1 MAAKPP
7 TPELAHHPQPNP
19 PTRQLHLPTLRI
31 TPEPRSRPHHPRLET
46 RLGQP
51 QPQQPTNTLQTLPH
65 PKNPT
70 RTNNLHTPKTPPTNH
85 TSRRTPIL
93 AQTTH
98 PPGHL
103 NPYTQKTTGGLAS
116 LWCGG
121 GGLSPWVFVV
131 WWWCVFCVTVF
142 EVCFVVFSMRV
153 CGCLFVFFLF
163 FWVFVVCLFVVFVL
177 LGGCVWV
184 GGGLGVGFGGC
195 VSCAKGRMGW
205 VSGV

>member
-103 NPYTQKTTGGLAS
+103 NPYTQKTTGGLAG

-121 GGLSPWVFVV
+121 GGLSPWVFVLV
-131 WWWCVFCVTVF
+131 VVVCVVCVVSFLLVF
-142 EVCFVVFSMRV
+142 LLLLV
-153 CGCLFVFFLF
+153 CGVVVVVKWLRLGW
-163 FWVFVVCLFVVFVL
+163 WV
-177 LGGCVWV
+177 V
-184 GGGLGVGFGGC
+184 GGWC
-195 VSCAKGRMGW
+195 S
-205 VSGV
+205 

>member
-103 NPYTQKTTGGLAS
+103 NPYTQKTTGGLAG

-121 GGLSPWVFVV
+121 GGLCPWVFVV
-131 WWWCVFCVTVF
+131 VVVCVLCCCVWGVFCG
-142 EVCFVVFSMRV
+142 CV
-153 CGCLFVFFLF
+153 CGLCCFFSSCVLVAACL
-163 FWVFVVCLFVVFVL
+163 WC
-177 LGGCVWV
+177 C
-184 GGGLGVGFGGC
+184 C
-195 VSCAKGRMGW
+195 CC
-205 VSGV
+205 

>member
-65 PKNPT
+65 PKNPI
-70 RTNNLHTPKTPPTNH
+70 RTNNLHTPKTPPTSH

-103 NPYTQKTTGGLAS
+103 NPYTQKTTGGLAG

-121 GGLSPWVFVV
+121 GGCARGCL
-131 WWWCVFCVTVF
+131 WWWRCVFCVTVF
-142 EVCFVVFSMRV
+142 GVCFVVLV
-153 CGCLFVFFLF
+153 CGLCCFFSSCVLVAACL
-163 FWVFVVCLFVVFVL
+163 WC
-177 LGGCVWV
+177 C
-184 GGGLGVGFGGC
+184 C
-195 VSCAKGRMGW
+195 CC
-205 VSGV
+205 

>member
-70 RTNNLHTPKTPPTNH
+70 RTNNLHTPKTPPTSH

-103 NPYTQKTTGGLAS
+103 KPVHTKNHWRP
-116 LWCGG
+116 CG
-121 GGLSPWVFVV
+121 FVV
-131 WWWCVFCVTVF
+131 WWWGVVPVG
-142 EVCFVVFSMRV
+142 VCAGGGGACFASPCLRRV
-153 CGCLFVFFLF
+153 LWCLVC
-163 FWVFVVCLFVVFVL
+163 VFVVMCVVCVVSSL
-177 LGGCVWV
+177 LMFLSLLVCSVDV
-184 GGGLGVGFGGC
+184 V
-195 VSCAKGRMGW
+195 K
-205 VSGV
+205 

>member
-70 RTNNLHTPKTPPTNH
+70 RTNNLHTPKTPPTSH

-103 NPYTQKTTGGLAS
+103 NPYTQKTTGGLAG

-121 GGLSPWVFVV
+121 GGLCPWVFVLV
-131 WWWCVFCVTVF
+131 VVVCVLWCL
-142 EVCFVVFSMRV
+142 VCF
-153 CGCLFVFFLF
+153 CGCLFVVGCL
-163 FWVFVVCLFVVFVL
+163 WLFVFFVFLLLFVL
-177 LGGCVWV
+177 VGGCT
-184 GGGLGVGFGGC
+184 
-195 VSCAKGRMGW
+195 
-205 VSGV
+205 

>member
-103 NPYTQKTTGGLAS
+103 KPVHTKNHWRP
-116 LWCGG
+116 CG
-121 GGLSPWVFVV
+121 FVV
-131 WWWCVFCVTVF
+131 WWWGVVPVGVCVGGGG
-142 EVCFVVFSMRV
+142 VCFVVVCVVCVVSFLLVFLLLLV
-153 CGCLFVFFLF
+153 CGVVVVVKWLRLGW
-163 FWVFVVCLFVVFVL
+163 WV
-177 LGGCVWV
+177 V
-184 GGGLGVGFGGC
+184 GGWC
-195 VSCAKGRMGW
+195 S
-205 VSGV
+205 

>member
-70 RTNNLHTPKTPPTNH
+70 RTNNLHTPKTPPTSH

-98 PPGHL
+98 PPGYLKPVHTK
-103 NPYTQKTTGGLAS
+103 NHWRPCQ
-116 LWCGG
+116 
-121 GGLSPWVFVV
+121 FVV
-131 WWWCVFCVTVF
+131 WWWGVIPVG
-142 EVCFVVFSMRV
+142 VCAGGGGACFASPCLRRV
-153 CGCLFVFFLF
+153 LWCLVC
-163 FWVFVVCLFVVFVL
+163 VFVVMCVVCVVSSL
-177 LGGCVWV
+177 LMFLSLLVCSVDV
-184 GGGLGVGFGGC
+184 V
-195 VSCAKGRMGW
+195 K
-205 VSGV
+205 

>member
-7 TPELAHHPQPNP
+7 TPKLAHHPQPNP

-103 NPYTQKTTGGLAS
+103 NPYTQKTTGGLAG

-121 GGLSPWVFVV
+121 GGLCPWVFVLVVAVRVLRCCV
-131 WWWCVFCVTVF
+131 WGVFCGVWCVCCCLFGVVCVVGWWCLCWW
-142 EVCFVVFSMRV
+142 
-153 CGCLFVFFLF
+153 G
-163 FWVFVVCLFVVFVL
+163 
-177 LGGCVWV
+177 V
-184 GGGLGVGFGGC
+184 GGGWWVVGGC
-195 VSCAKGRMGW
+195 LGFLGLFYTNCVMRL
-205 VSGV
+205 

>member
-70 RTNNLHTPKTPPTNH
+70 RTNNLHTPKTPPTSH

-93 AQTTH
+93 AQTTY
-98 PPGHL
+98 PPGYLKPVHTK
-103 NPYTQKTTGGLAS
+103 NHWRPCQ
-116 LWCGG
+116 
-121 GGLSPWVFVV
+121 FVV
-131 WWWCVFCVTVF
+131 WWWGVIPVG
-142 EVCFVVFSMRV
+142 VCAGGGGACFASPCLRRV
-153 CGCLFVFFLF
+153 LWCLVC
-163 FWVFVVCLFVVFVL
+163 VFVVMCVVCVVSSL
-177 LGGCVWV
+177 LMFLSLLVCSVDV
-184 GGGLGVGFGGC
+184 V
-195 VSCAKGRMGW
+195 K
-205 VSGV
+205 

>member
-70 RTNNLHTPKTPPTNH
+70 RTNNLHTPKTPPTSH

-93 AQTTH
+93 AQTTY
-98 PPGHL
+98 PPGYLKPVHTK
-103 NPYTQKTTGGLAS
+103 NHWRPCRFFVWWWGVVPVGV
-116 LWCGG
+116 CGG
-121 GGLSPWVFVV
+121 GGGGCFVLWCLGCVLWCLVCVFVV
-131 WWWCVFCVTVF
+131 MC
-142 EVCFVVFSMRV
+142 
-153 CGCLFVFFLF
+153 
-163 FWVFVVCLFVVFVL
+163 VVCVVSSL
-177 LGGCVWV
+177 LMFLSLLVCSVDV
-184 GGGLGVGFGGC
+184 V
-195 VSCAKGRMGW
+195 K
-205 VSGV
+205 

>member
-7 TPELAHHPQPNP
+7 TPGLAHHPQPNP
-19 PTRQLHLPTLRI
+19 PTRRLHLPTLRI

-103 NPYTQKTTGGLAS
+103 NPYTQKTTGGLAG

-121 GGLSPWVFVV
+121 GGLCPWVFVLV
-131 WWWCVFCVTVF
+131 VVVVFCVVVF
-142 EVCFVVFSMRV
+142 GVCFVVFGVCLWLFV
-153 CGCLFVFFLF
+153 CGCLFFC
-163 FWVFVVCLFVVFVL
+163 VFVVVCLWCLCCWVVVCGL
-177 LGGCVWV
+177 V
-184 GGGLGVGFGGC
+184 GGWGG
-195 VSCAKGRMGW
+195 M
-205 VSGV
+205 